1 MLSSGFEAQP
11 VLGKEH
17 GATETVLCTRVALCL
32 SVHVCTPAAAVTGKV
47 LFGLPLTL
55 TSV

>member
-11 VLGKEH
+11 VLAKEH